1 MCSVVPPPEINVR
14 VISQDEGSR
23 LSLRCDVNTT
33 RGFTSDL
40 DIMWLTSGNIISIA
54 ESMDPENVIDN
65 EFTYTLFY
73 YGSEELTSSDN
84 NTVYQCHVLFNN
96 MSLYENLTLNVT
108 KRGEHIRY

>member
-1 MCSVVPPPEINVR
+1 MCSVVPPPKINVR

-40 DIMWLTSGNIISIA
+40 DITWLTSGNKIA
-54 ESMDPENVIDN
+54 KYIDPENVTDN
-65 EFTYTLFY
+65 EFTYTLY
-73 YGSEELTSSDN
+73 YNGSEELTSSDN

-108 KRGEHIRY
+108 KKGEHIRY

>member
-1 MCSVVPPPEINVR
+1 MR

-23 LSLRCDVNTT
+23 LSLRCDVNIT

-40 DIMWLTSGNIISIA
+40 DIMWLTSGNKIA
-54 ESMDPENVIDN
+54 KYIGPENVTDN
-65 EFTYTLFY
+65 EFTYTLY
-73 YGSEELTSSDN
+73 YNGSKELTSSDN
-84 NTVYQCHVLFNN
+84 NTVYHCHVLFNN

>member
-1 MCSVVPPPEINVR
+1 MR

-23 LSLRCDVNTT
+23 LSLRCDVNTI

-40 DIMWLTSGNIISIA
+40 DIMWLTSGNKIA
-54 ESMDPENVIDN
+54 KYIDPENVTDN
-65 EFTYTLFY
+65 EFTYTLY
-73 YGSEELTSSDN
+73 YNGSEELTLSDN

-108 KRGEHIRY
+108 KRGELIRY